1 MKDELNVTAAPKNDD
16 EVLLRIENLTVY
28 FEMEEETVKAV
39 NGVTLSLKRGTTLGM
54 VGETGAGKTTT
65 ALAALNLIPS
75 PPGVIKSGSINLCG
89 HDVLNLPAKELDK
102 IRGKEISM
110 IFQDPMTSLNPV
122 FTVGQQIAETIK
134 LHEPLSEHEA
144 YEKAKN
150 MLEMVG
156 IRRERAGEYPHQ
168 FSGGMKQRVMIA
180 IALACN
186 PDILLADE
194 PTTALDVTV
203 QAQILDLIEKLRKE
217 RSMSIIIISHNMG
230 IIAEM
235 CNRMLVMYGGV
246 VVEEGDCRTVFS
258 HPLHPYTVGLLGA
271 IPSLTEDKE
280 SLETIP
286 GIVPV
291 FHPPV
296 NECRFASRCP
306 YASEKC
312 RKKEPPLLETEDGRK
327 VRCWKYADEGCDP
340 IE

>member
-1 MKDELNVTAAPKNDD
+1 MDTVLDVQNLSTYYYSSKGEVAAADHVTFSLKKG
-16 EVLLRIENLTVY
+16 EVLGI
-28 FEMEEETVKAV
+28 
-39 NGVTLSLKRGTTLGM
+39 
-54 VGETGAGKTTT
+54 VGESGCGKSTVARSIVGLYNKHQVHIPQGAVIYEGKDLLKLST
-65 ALAALNLIPS
+65 A
-75 PPGVIKSGSINLCG
+75 
-89 HDVLNLPAKELDK
+89 ELRA
-102 IRGKEISM
+102 IRGKKISM
-110 IFQDPMTSLNPV
+110 IFQDPFGSLNPV
-122 FTVGQQIAETIK
+122 YTVQNQLCEILRIHEGLRGKEAE
-134 LHEPLSEHEA
+134 A
-144 YEKAKN
+144 RA
-150 MLEMVG
+150 LELLRLVG
-156 IRRERAGEYPHQ
+156 IPEPEQRLKCYPYQ
-168 FSGGMKQRVMIA
+168 LSGGMQQRVMIA

-327 VRCWKYADEGCDP
+327 VRCWKYADEGSDP